1 VEDGVGGSVTSSSG
15 WFDAG
20 SEVTISSTPDS
31 GFTFSSWIG
40 SGSGSYSGSN
50 SSHTVTLNGPIT
62 EKPVF
67 LDIADPIANA
77 GHDRTSKVG
86 KIVVFNAMGSID
98 NVGIVNYE
106 WDFGDGNTETF
117 LATTHVYNEP
127 GTYTVT
133 LTVKD
138 RVGNSAKDT
147 VLITVEDITEPFVK
161 KWGFPIWIL
170 YLIGFG
176 IFMIII
182 FILMVKYS

>member
-1 VEDGVGGSVTSSSG
+1 ISV
-15 WFDAG
+15 
-20 SEVTISSTPDS
+20 TPDS

-50 SSHTVTLNGPIT
+50 GSHTVTLNGPIT

-67 LDIADPIANA
+67 LDIADPIAD
-77 GHDRTSKVG
+77 GGYDRTSEVG
-86 KIVVFNAMGSID
+86 EIVVFNAMFSID

-106 WDFGDGNTETF
+106 WDFGDGTTETF
-117 LATTHVYNEP
+117 LTATHVYNEV

-133 LTVKD
+133 LTVRDKA
-138 RVGNSAKDT
+138 GNSAKDT

-161 KWGFPIWIL
+161 NGGFPVWIL

-176 IFMIII
+176 IVMGMIIY
-182 FILMVKYS
+182 LMVKYS